1 MFNILFSRTLFE
13 LHYEN
18 IHVDAHRHRS
28 KVPARKSVYKVLPGA
43 AKDYS
48 RKLSVRLAIPR
59 SVKDIFQQAQHEA
72 DWGRLE
78 QFRLVLQDFC
88 QGKTEVHLANQEES
102 DALAAAIRAGPRN
115 SHGIEV
121 GDVGFKKIPAGCFVE
136 IPNAFKGRRTDL
148 ETVAKNFERSGME
161 VLTVFMRPLRS
172 KKRPAM
178 LDAFTKSLFGQ
189 ASGRM
194 LAESNGWEAD
204 EMFDKMALV
213 LYDQLFLELADSWS
227 RKGKANLHSS
237 DTNDLARYFLIG
249 MNIGQ
254 TVDGKCSN
262 TRLLLYRSPSPRV
275 QC

>member
-1 MFNILFSRTLFE
+1 
-13 LHYEN
+13 
-18 IHVDAHRHRS
+18 
-28 KVPARKSVYKVLPGA
+28 
-43 AKDYS
+43 
-48 RKLSVRLAIPR
+48 
-59 SVKDIFQQAQHEA
+59 
-72 DWGRLE
+72 
-78 QFRLVLQDFC
+78 
-88 QGKTEVHLANQEES
+88 
-102 DALAAAIRAGPRN
+102 
-115 SHGIEV
+115 
-121 GDVGFKKIPAGCFVE
+121 
-136 IPNAFKGRRTDL
+136 
-148 ETVAKNFERSGME
+148 
-161 VLTVFMRPLRS
+161 
-172 KKRPAM
+172 
-178 LDAFTKSLFGQ
+178 
-189 ASGRM
+189 M